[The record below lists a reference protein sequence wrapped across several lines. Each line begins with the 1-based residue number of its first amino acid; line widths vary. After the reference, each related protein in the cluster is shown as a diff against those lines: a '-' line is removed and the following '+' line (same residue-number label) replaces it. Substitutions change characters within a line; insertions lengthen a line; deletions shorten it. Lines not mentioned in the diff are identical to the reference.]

1 MIKAKHTQKKS
12 AEKNACG
19 TLWVMSYFPATI
31 YFNIILYTAGKHES
45 YYKYNKAG
53 KLKKP
58 ELVEL
63 EYIEIQET

>member
-1 MIKAKHTQKKS
+1 METRSK
-12 AEKNACG
+12 
-19 TLWVMSYFPATI
+19 TLK
-31 YFNIILYTAGKHES
+31 AGKLES
-45 YYKYNKAG
+45 QKAKYNKAG